1 MKKTQF
7 LLTLIFFF
15 LVTISYAQDVVY
27 KNKTYTIKGESIYL
41 SKVDVTKTLNQDMV
55 NNIFAFHK
63 MNEEKKVVIKK
74 VEKEKKTAEKN
85 RKKAEKAL
93 KKKVKA
99 QKKLNKAN
107 DKLKNAI
114 KKQENLK
121 KKGDLSP
128 NDEKKWLLK
137 IEKLK
142 KKTTKAE
149 KIFRKS

>member
-63 MNEEKKVVIKK
+63 MN
-74 VEKEKKTAEKN
+74 
-85 RKKAEKAL
+85 
-93 KKKVKA
+93 
-99 QKKLNKAN
+99 
-107 DKLKNAI
+107 
-114 KKQENLK
+114 
-121 KKGDLSP
+121 
-128 NDEKKWLLK
+128 
-137 IEKLK
+137 
-142 KKTTKAE
+142 
-149 KIFRKS
+149 